1 MERELVVNLRM
12 RSRDLGFVHIS
23 NGDPN
28 LDSNIEILFSNRYNE
43 NRDYI
48 AKQLGYEIL
57 SWLELMRDEY
67 EDYKER

>member
-1 MERELVVNLRM
+1 MERELIVRFDM
-12 RSRDLGFVHIS
+12 DSPYISSVHVS

-28 LDSNIEILFSNRYNE
+28 LDNTIKVHFTGDYEK

-67 EDYKER
+67 EDYEED